1 MTNMENPTSDLV
13 KELREA
19 LYYPFLCRRAADH
32 IEALEAQLAKW
43 ERKAALKEMQ
53 DIVEDLEAHRI
64 EALEEQNKRLSKII
78 AALMP
83 HLVEH
88 YFICGEGGEKDDNG
102 LPDAISICP
111 AYGADWTATYKRVK
125 HD

>member
-1 MTNMENPTSDLV
+1 MSDNLV
-13 KELREA
+13 KRLRNIHEKRDGFDA
-19 LYYPFLCRRAADH
+19 VYTCPEAAD
-32 IEALEAQLAKW
+32 
-43 ERKAALKEMQ
+43 
-53 DIVEDLEAHRI
+53 RI

-125 HD
+125 YD

>member
-1 MTNMENPTSDLV
+1 MTDDLV
-13 KELREA
+13 ERLIKLRSKQYADPNTGPEFV
-19 LYYPFLCRRAADH
+19 FLDPDLPPS
-32 IEALEAQLAKW
+32 EWQKQYG
-43 ERKAALKEMQ
+43 M
-53 DIVEDLEAHRI
+53 DIVYVRGDLI

-111 AYGADWTATYKRVK
+111 AYGADWTVTYKRVK
-125 HD
+125 HENQTR